1 MTTAVFRMA
10 REERPSLVCHLRS
23 TSPQEAIA
31 KLAKAGVLAIEG
43 AEPSS
48 IVLVGYHLEI
58 RNLLRDFRMFDG
70 EHFTRHSYYV
80 LTKLRRLALTG

>member
-1 MTTAVFRMA
+1 MAAV
-10 REERPSLVCHLRS
+10 E
-23 TSPQEAIA
+23 

-43 AEPSS
+43 ADNGS

-70 EHFTRHSYYV
+70 EHFTRHSYHV
-80 LTKLRRLALTG
+80 LTRIRRLSLTA